1 MVIRDYPEEIKKLM
15 EIYEP
20 FIVNHELVNPSP
32 EALEAFK
39 KVQEWSFAE
48 GQ

>member
-1 MVIRDYPEEIKKLM
+1 MVIREYPEEIKKLM

-20 FIVNHELVNPSP
+20 FIVNCKLVNPSP
-32 EALEAFK
+32 EALEAFE
-39 KVQEWSFAE
+39 KVKEWSFAE